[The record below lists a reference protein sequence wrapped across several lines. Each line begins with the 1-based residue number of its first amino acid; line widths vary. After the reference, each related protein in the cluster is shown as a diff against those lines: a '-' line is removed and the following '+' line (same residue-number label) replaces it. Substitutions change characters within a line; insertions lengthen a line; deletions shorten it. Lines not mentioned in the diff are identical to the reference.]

1 MTVSSRNF
9 DKQSVLVHRDLRHNG
24 CTSVARGNDESKLDG
39 FKTRLSDTSLPPAQS
54 VDHRIPTFGFE
65 ESKSAVI
72 RQKVQ
77 SYVIFD
83 KTGTRN
89 KESFEESMWNLV
101 QFIEEK
107 DSRYVFSQD
116 T

>member
-65 ESKSAVI
+65 ESSTALHTSKSAVI
-72 RQKVQ
+72 RH
-77 SYVIFD
+77 F
-83 KTGTRN
+83 
-89 KESFEESMWNLV
+89 
-101 QFIEEK
+101 
-107 DSRYVFSQD
+107 
-116 T
+116 